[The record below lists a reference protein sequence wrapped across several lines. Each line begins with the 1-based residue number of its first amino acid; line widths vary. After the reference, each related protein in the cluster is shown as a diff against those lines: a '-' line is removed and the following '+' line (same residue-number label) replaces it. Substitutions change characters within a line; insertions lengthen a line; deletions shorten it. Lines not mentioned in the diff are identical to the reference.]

1 MIPKSIIFIFGACI
15 GSFLNVCIYRLGKG
29 ESIIRPRSH
38 CPHCNHRLTWYENIP
53 FLSYLML
60 RAKCRY
66 CKKPISFQYFM
77 VELITAG
84 FFLLF
89 LNYFGLSILFLIY
102 AALVS
107 ALIVVTFIDIKEQI
121 IPDEISLPGMIIGL
135 AVSFIYP
142 VLHRL
147 DSHTLSLLYSLLG
160 LIAGG
165 GSIYLI
171 GLLGDFVFK
180 KESMGG
186 GDVKLLAMVGAFI
199 GWKMVLLVFFIS
211 PLFGAIIGIILKMRK
226 NVSIIPYGPFLS
238 LGTIIVIIWGRQI
251 IDWILY

>member
-1 MIPKSIIFIFGACI
+1 MLKVIIFIIGACV

-38 CPHCNHRLTWYENIP
+38 CPNCSHKLTWYENIP

-60 RAKCRY
+60 KAKCRY
-66 CKKPISFQYFM
+66 CKKPISFQYPM
-77 VELITAG
+77 VELIAAG

-89 LNYFGLSILFLIY
+89 FNYFGLSILFLIY

-107 ALIVVTFIDIKEQI
+107 ALIAAAFIDIKEHI
-121 IPDEISLPGMIIGL
+121 IPDEISLPGMISGL
-135 AVSFIYP
+135 TISFIYP
-142 VLHRL
+142 GLHRL
-147 DSHTLSLLYSLLG
+147 DSHVLSLLYSLLG

-165 GSIYLI
+165 GTIYLL

-186 GDVKLLAMVGAFI
+186 GDVKLLAMIGAFI

-211 PLFGAIIGIILKMRK
+211 PLFGAIIGIILKIKK

-238 LGTIIVIIWGRQI
+238 LGTVISIIWGEKI
-251 IDWILY
+251 IGWLLY